1 MRFTTRTFLW
11 VFLPFTLLLATNF
24 WAMRSAVLTAVRDG
38 LRSSVRQNQ
47 ILLAGEHLRSER
59 ENNQVLKIVAE
70 NPSLKAG
77 IQLLLAEQ
85 GARAEARRTV
95 EDQLSEISGSLGFD
109 FLLVTGVDGKP
120 LAGIERKDDGFGP
133 ADIAKLQ
140 PPSRG
145 YFLAGSKVYQV
156 TSVPVD
162 QGEESIGTMVVGEYF
177 DLAKLPTPAVLMHH
191 GKVVAANVSGIPFN
205 VLEPAMGKCTTP
217 AECEIEIKDEKYLS
231 LPLMG
236 AGEDSANDYVL
247 RSLQSVDEA
256 SAPVQSTLR
265 GVFGAATLT
274 GLLAALGIGLLCSR
288 LIGRPLAQVIAHL
301 RESSKTGELPEFP
314 ATKDGVHEIRELT
327 DSFNQ
332 AAASIKVGRQK
343 LLYAYVGFVGSLAN
357 ALDARDPYTAGH
369 SRRVSEYSVAIAQEM
384 NVSGDDLETIRV
396 GAMLHDIGKM
406 GISDAILQKPDK
418 LTPEEAA
425 LIREHPVIGKRI
437 IEGVHGFD
445 RFLPIVEFHH
455 ENWDGTGYP
464 HGLKGEETP
473 LAARIVKVADTYD
486 AMTSDRPYR
495 RGMSHEAALHI
506 LREVSGTELDRDV
519 FAAFSRVPELS
530 QGNAETQAELQSL
543 AHAVESERGSVET
556 LRQETMS

>member
-59 ENNQVLKIVAE
+59 ENNRVLKIVAE
-70 NPSLKAG
+70 NPALKAG
-77 IQLLLAEQ
+77 LQLLLAER
-85 GARAEARRTV
+85 GDAARRTV

-109 FLLVTGVDGKP
+109 FLLVTGIDGKP
-120 LAGIERKDDGFGP
+120 LAGIERTNDGFSS
-133 ADIAKLQ
+133 ADIGKLQ

-156 TSVPVD
+156 TSVPMD
-162 QGEESIGTMVVGEYF
+162 QGEESIGTMIVGEYF
-177 DLAKLPTPAVLMHH
+177 DLAKLPTPAILLDH
-191 GKVVAANVSGIPFN
+191 GKVVAANVSGISPGE
-205 VLEPAMGKCTTP
+205 LEPAMGQCGTA
-217 AECEIEIKDEKYLS
+217 AECEIELKGEKYLS
-231 LPLMG
+231 LPLMNSS
-236 AGEDSANDYVL
+236 ESAADAYVL
-247 RSLQSVDEA
+247 RSLQSVDAA

-265 GVFGAATLT
+265 GVFGTATLT
-274 GLLAALGIGLLCSR
+274 GFLAALGIGLLCSR
-288 LIGRPLAQVIAHL
+288 TIGRPLSQVIAHL

-314 ATKDGVHEIRELT
+314 AAEDSVQEIRELT

-332 AAASIKVGRQK
+332 AAASIRVGREK
-343 LLYAYVGFVGSLAN
+343 LLHAYVEFVGSLAN

-369 SRRVSEYSVAIAQEM
+369 SRRVSKYSEAIAQEM
-384 NVSGDDLETIRV
+384 NVTGEDLETIRV
-396 GAMLHDIGKM
+396 GALLHDIGKM

-418 LTPEEAA
+418 LTAEEAT

-437 IEGVHGFD
+437 LEGVHGLD
-445 RFLPIVEFHH
+445 RFLPIIELHH

-464 HGLKGEETP
+464 YGLKAEETP
-473 LAARIVKVADTYD
+473 LIARIVKVADTYD

-495 RGMSHEAALHI
+495 KGMSHEAALRI
-506 LREVSGTELDRDV
+506 LTEVAGTELDGEV
-519 FAAFSRVPELS
+519 FAAFARVPELAR
-530 QGNAETQAELQSL
+530 GEAITEDALQNL
-543 AHAVESERGSVET
+543 ASAVEADRGSVPSVQEET
-556 LRQETMS
+556 LT